1 MPANNPKP
9 GKPSDAK
16 PAKAVASAD
25 SVDPAVDATAVGATP
40 VDATP
45 VDATGADAPED
56 EEAVPMNRA
65 ERRAKGKAAAKPPI
79 IGKIQPGRT
88 NQNHGPRSYANR
100 RSG

>member
-9 GKPSDAK
+9 ANSPKSAKPSDEK
-16 PAKAVASAD
+16 PSDEKPTKAAASAD
-25 SVDPAVDATAVGATP
+25 SVDTDT
-40 VDATP
+40 
-45 VDATGADAPED
+45 DAPGVD
-56 EEAVPMNRA
+56 GPQGEEAVPMNRA